1 MASLKQ
7 SWIKSEAC
15 WKKLSMGTFP
25 PERQKKSNV
34 SVVLALRSSGWITE
48 HFTAGQGEVSEVL
61 CCQSVWHKRW
71 TQSTSSLSMLCLQEL
86 LCTLSSLTHYSP
98 NVFHIILHLFNQL
111 LTGWWALDCWTLKS
125 LLPWQFSSVQQMV
138 LMMHSYMVWKQNS
151 GMCVTVDFGF

>member
-1 MASLKQ
+1 MLK
-7 SWIKSEAC
+7 EAQYGNISSR
-15 WKKLSMGTFP
+15 KAT
-25 PERQKKSNV
+25 KSNV

-111 LTGWWALDCWTLKS
+111 LTG
-125 LLPWQFSSVQQMV
+125 
-138 LMMHSYMVWKQNS
+138 
-151 GMCVTVDFGF
+151 